1 MRVLIAFIVLT
12 AFLTAAIIYT
22 YYIRRG
28 VIMYEGFSEQD
39 ITAIE
44 STVRQAVPQLDQAT
58 IARVLKLI
66 ERLAGTILSPSFF
79 TDAIRRSTM
88 SPVELAREYMNSQKA
103 KS

>member
-12 AFLTAAIIYT
+12 AFLTAAILYT
-22 YYIRRG
+22 YYLRRG
-28 VIMYEGFSEQD
+28 VIMTEGFSEQD

-44 STVRQAVPQLDQAT
+44 SSVRQAVPQLDQAT

-66 ERLAGTILSPSFF
+66 ERLAGTILNPSFF

>member
-12 AFLTAAIIYT
+12 AFLTAAIVYT

-44 STVRQAVPQLDQAT
+44 SSVRQAVPQLDKAT
-58 IARVLKLI
+58 IAHVLKLI
-66 ERLAGTILSPSFF
+66 ERLAGTILNPSFF
-79 TDAIRRSTM
+79 TDAIRHSTM

>member
-12 AFLTAAIIYT
+12 AFLTAAIVYT

-44 STVRQAVPQLDQAT
+44 SSVRQAVPQLDQAT
-58 IARVLKLI
+58 IAHVLKLI
-66 ERLAGTILSPSFF
+66 ERLAGTLLNP
-79 TDAIRRSTM
+79 
-88 SPVELAREYMNSQKA
+88 
-103 KS
+103 

>member
-12 AFLTAAIIYT
+12 AFLTAAIVYT

-66 ERLAGTILSPSFF
+66 ERLAGTILNPSFF